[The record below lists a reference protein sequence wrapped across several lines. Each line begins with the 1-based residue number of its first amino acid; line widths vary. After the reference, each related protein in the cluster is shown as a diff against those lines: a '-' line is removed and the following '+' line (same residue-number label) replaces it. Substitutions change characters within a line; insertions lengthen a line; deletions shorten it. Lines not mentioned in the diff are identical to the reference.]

1 MKELQ
6 EKNKEKIESVLERV
20 SATFRPREA
29 TLILFLSGVLL
40 MKLVGLFSFFE
51 NINLVILALVF
62 YLFSALIFRILVKKQ
77 TSAEKVIN
85 LYFGYD
91 ILIEV
96 TVITLIVYLAGGVEW
111 MGAIFLLFPVV
122 YASIVLSR
130 EKALVVCYLVSLSYT
145 LLVVLSYL
153 GIIPFHPYFGLEA
166 NIYQQPKY
174 VINNILL
181 ATVIFFSIG
190 VAANL
195 FTGILRSKT
204 MELEETKRKLEEE
217 GKGLEKKVNE
227 RTKELEDLAK
237 GLEKKVKERTQKLE
251 KKVEEANKF
260 NKLAIGR
267 EMRMIELKKRVQELE
282 TKLKKEQ

>member
-1 MKELQ
+1 MREPQ
-6 EKNKEKIESVLERV
+6 EKIESVLERV

-29 TLILFLSGVLL
+29 TLILFLSGVLF

-51 NINLVILALVF
+51 NINLVILALAF
-62 YLFSALIFRILVKKQ
+62 YLFSAFLFRVLVKRQ
-77 TSAEKVIN
+77 TSAEKVVN
-85 LYFGYD
+85 LYFAYD
-91 ILIEV
+91 ILIEL

-122 YASIVLSR
+122 YASIVLSK

-153 GIIPFHPYFGLEA
+153 GVIPFHPYFGLEA
-166 NIYQQPKY
+166 NLYKQPKY

-181 ATVIFFSIG
+181 ATASFFSIG
-190 VAANL
+190 IAANL

-204 MELEETKRKLEEE
+204 MELEETKRKLEDERR
-217 GKGLEKKVNE
+217 GLEKKVDE
-227 RTKELEDLAK
+227 RTKELEELAK
-237 GLEKKVKERTQKLE
+237 SLEGKVKERTQKLE
-251 KKVEEANKF
+251 EKMEEANKF

-267 EMRMIELKKRVQELE
+267 EMKMIELKKRVKELE
-282 TKLKKEQ
+282 AKLKKE